1 MVTWRS
7 LHRQPNCSARLPSQT
22 AQPYRQTVVC
32 WLHIPEVYSL
42 FKQKAVLLIAPLTVG
57 ILLTGMSATASAHFQ
72 GLQGLLAVGHGV
84 RPNDA
89 MIQPVTDLGP
99 ADPNQIVSMSIVL
112 KAHNTSQLA
121 NYIAQTVDPASSNYH
136 KFLSVSQYRSLYAP
150 PATDVNQL
158 LSFLTAHGIQSYAY
172 GDGLLVK
179 AVGPASAFEQ
189 LFQIQIE
196 NFSINGSSFYAA
208 SKALAFPKAFA
219 KLVLTT
225 VGLSNYAA
233 ATPQMMTL
241 SKSMAPATAAAQVT
255 LPKHGTS
262 TGVPG
267 QYTVGDAARLYGVSG
282 LYKKGITGKGQT
294 IGIATFANF
303 HVQDAYHYW
312 NAIHLKY
319 KPNRIRQVFV
329 DGGGALGQS
338 AGSGETALDVEQ
350 SGGIAPN
357 ANIVVYDAANTD
369 QGFVD
374 VFYQAASDNVVNTLS
389 VSWGSPELFYLAS
402 QQTGQLQALHQAF
415 MEAAVQGISTFAAAG
430 DSGAFDVNAAVPYPF
445 VSKVAS
451 VDAPSSDPYVTATG
465 GTTLAGSIHL
475 KDGWVNVPQTR
486 AWSWSYLNNYANINY
501 GPLALYTRN
510 IFPVGGGGGVSSVW
524 PEPWYQ
530 KGIPS
535 IQKTPS
541 GQELIDYTQN
551 PPAIYYKLKG
561 GFAGRNTPD
570 IALNADPYTGYLL
583 YSTPDGGWLKNV
595 GGTSIAAP
603 QMNGVTA
610 LLDQYLGS
618 RIGLLNPALYAMS
631 KANAYGPNAPLTAIT
646 SGNNWYYSAIPGYNQ
661 ATGVGSPN
669 VTNMADWM
677 KAQQQAAGKV
687 TVTVTGAATG
697 AAKTAGVR

>member
-1 MVTWRS
+1 MFK
-7 LHRQPNCSARLPSQT
+7 LKT
-22 AQPYRQTVVC
+22 A
-32 WLHIPEVYSL
+32 
-42 FKQKAVLLIAPLTVG
+42 LLAAPLAAG
-57 ILLTGMSATASAHFQ
+57 MLFTGMPAAVSAHFQ
-72 GLQGLLAVGHGV
+72 GFQGLLATGHAA
-84 RPNDA
+84 RPNISL
-89 MIQPVTDLGP
+89 IQPVTDLGP

-112 KAHNTSQLA
+112 KAQHTAQLA
-121 NYIAQTVDPASSNYH
+121 NYIAQTVNPASANYH
-136 KFLSVSQYRSLYAP
+136 KFLSVSQFRGLYAP
-150 PATDVNQL
+150 PATDVSQL
-158 LSFLTAHGIQSYAY
+158 IGYLTAHRIQSYAY
-172 GDGLLVK
+172 ADGLLVK

-189 LFQIQIE
+189 LFKIQIE
-196 NFSINGSSFYAA
+196 NLSINGSTFYAS
-208 SKALAFPKAFA
+208 SKAIAFPKAFA

-225 VGLSNYAA
+225 VGLSNYTAA
-233 ATPQMMTL
+233 APQMMML
-241 SKSMAPATAAAQVT
+241 SKSQQPATASAPVK
-255 LPKHGTS
+255 LPKHGTA

-267 QYTVGDAARLYGVSG
+267 QYTVGDVARIYHING

-329 DGGGALGQS
+329 DGGGALGKA

-445 VSKVAS
+445 VSKVVS

-475 KDGWVNVPQTR
+475 KKGWVNVPSTR
-486 AWSWSYLNNYANINY
+486 AWSWKYLANYTNTNY

-524 PEPWYQ
+524 PVPWYQ

-535 IQKTPS
+535 IQKTPP
-541 GQELIDYTQN
+541 GQQLIDFTQT
-551 PPAIYYKLKG
+551 PPSVYYQLHG

-570 IALNADPYTGYLL
+570 IAMNADPYTGYLL
-583 YSTPDGGWLKNV
+583 YSTPDGGWIKNV
-595 GGTSIAAP
+595 GGTSMAAP
-603 QMNGVTA
+603 QMNGITA
-610 LLDQYLGS
+610 LLGQYLGS
-618 RIGLLNPALYAMS
+618 RIGLLNPALYAMA
-631 KANAYGPNAPLTAIT
+631 KANAYGPNGPLTAIT
-646 SGNNWYYSAIPGYNQ
+646 AGSNWYYSAIPGYNQ

-669 VTNMADWM
+669 VTNMAVWM
-677 KAQQQAAGKV
+677 KAQQQQLAAGK
-687 TVTVTGAATG
+687 AATAVAG
-697 AAKTAGVR
+697 SAKGTGGGGR